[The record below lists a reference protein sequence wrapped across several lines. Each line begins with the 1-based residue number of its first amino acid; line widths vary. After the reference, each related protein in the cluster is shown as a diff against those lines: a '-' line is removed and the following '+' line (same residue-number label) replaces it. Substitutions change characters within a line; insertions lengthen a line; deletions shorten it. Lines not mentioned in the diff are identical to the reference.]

1 MENIL
6 IEDRKTIKIDG
17 ALKVISSTTTQAV
30 VELNGCNLII
40 SGNNIE
46 VTKLDLEN
54 KEVSFCGD
62 ILGLKYSKKA
72 EKVGLIKRI
81 FK

>member
-1 MENIL
+1 MESIS
-6 IEDRKTIKIDG
+6 IEDRKKITLMG
-17 ALKVISSTTTQAV
+17 ATKVVSSTNSQAV
-30 VELNGCNLII
+30 VEVGGSNIVI

-54 KEVSFCGD
+54 KEVMFSGE
-62 ILGLKYSKKA
+62 IVGVKYIHKT
-72 EKVGLIKRI
+72 EKTNIIKRL